1 MPVINLVV
9 LFGFLV
15 YVESLYRVH
24 LPAFGCEMYGGHDSV
39 DGAELMVV
47 FQKVFSKI

>member
-15 YVESLYRVH
+15 YMKSFYRVNF
-24 LPAFGCEMYGGHDSV
+24 PAFGCEIYGDHDSV
-39 DGAELMVV
+39 DGAEWMVV
-47 FQKVFSKI
+47 FQKVFSRI